1 MSSVRGSMLLGDAV
15 RGVAVVVCAVL
26 LLGGCDTWF
35 GAAEKPPLPGE
46 RISVLAHQRT
56 LSPDSEAL
64 KEPVVL
70 PPPRVNPEWPQ
81 SGGYANHAM
90 HHLEVAD
97 NIERV
102 WSADIGSGVSSS
114 EPRLPSPVIGDG
126 RIYTM
131 DSEHEVSAY
140 DTESG
145 KRLWRTDLADDEE
158 DDDAI
163 VGGIAYEQGR
173 VFATTGFAKVM
184 ALDAATGEELWR
196 RKIGLPMHSAPTV
209 RGGRV
214 FVITLDN
221 TIHALNGYDGS
232 TLWTFSAI
240 TETASLLGDA
250 SPAVDAGVVV
260 APFSSGELVAL
271 KAENGRVLWT
281 DSLASSRRT
290 DELASISQIRAL
302 PVIDR
307 GRVFAISYGGIA
319 AAIDLRTGRRN
330 WDKEVGGLQTPW
342 VAGRYVFL
350 VTDEAEL
357 VCLSWGNGSVIWVTD
372 LGAYE
377 DPEGLEDPIL
387 WTGPVLVGDRLIV
400 AGSNGEAVAVSPYDG
415 RLLGKLEMPDAVTV
429 PPVVANGTLYI
440 LSDDAELVAY
450 R

>member
-1 MSSVRGSMLLGDAV
+1 MLLGGAV
-15 RGVAVVVCAVL
+15 RGVAVVVCAAL
-26 LLGGCDTWF
+26 LLGGCGGWF
-35 GAAEKPPLPGE
+35 GAVEKPPLPGK

-56 LSPDSEAL
+56 LAPDDEAL

-70 PPPRVNPEWPQ
+70 PQPRINPEWPQ

-97 NIERV
+97 NIEEA

-131 DSEHEVSAY
+131 DSEHEVSAF
-140 DTESG
+140 DTENG
-145 KRLWRTDLADDEE
+145 KRLWRTDLTDDEE

-173 VFATTGFAKVM
+173 VFATTGFAKVI
-184 ALDAATGEELWR
+184 ALEAATGKELWR

-221 TIHALNGYDGS
+221 TIHALSGYDGS

-240 TETASLLGDA
+240 TEAASLLGDA

-271 KAENGRVLWT
+271 KVENGRVLWT
-281 DSLASSRRT
+281 DSLASRRRT

-357 VCLSWGNGSVIWVTD
+357 VCLSWGNGNVIWVTE

-377 DPEGLEDPIL
+377 DPEYLEDPIL

-415 RLLGKLEMPDAVTV
+415 RLLGRLEMPDAVTV

>member
-1 MSSVRGSMLLGDAV
+1 
-15 RGVAVVVCAVL
+15 
-26 LLGGCDTWF
+26 
-35 GAAEKPPLPGE
+35 
-46 RISVLAHQRT
+46 
-56 LSPDSEAL
+56 
-64 KEPVVL
+64 
-70 PPPRVNPEWPQ
+70 
-81 SGGYANHAM
+81 
-90 HHLEVAD
+90 
-97 NIERV
+97 
-102 WSADIGSGVSSS
+102 
-114 EPRLPSPVIGDG
+114 
-126 RIYTM
+126 M

-221 TIHALNGYDGS
+221 TIHALSSYDGS

-240 TETASLLGDA
+240 TEAASLLGDA

-271 KAENGRVLWT
+271 KAENGRVLWS

-330 WDKEVGGLQTPW
+330 WDKEVGGIQTPW

-377 DPEGLEDPIL
+377 DPESLEDPIL

>member
-1 MSSVRGSMLLGDAV
+1 V
-15 RGVAVVVCAVL
+15 
-26 LLGGCDTWF
+26 
-35 GAAEKPPLPGE
+35 
-46 RISVLAHQRT
+46 
-56 LSPDSEAL
+56 
-64 KEPVVL
+64 
-70 PPPRVNPEWPQ
+70 
-81 SGGYANHAM
+81 Y
-90 HHLEVAD
+90 
-97 NIERV
+97 
-102 WSADIGSGVSSS
+102 
-114 EPRLPSPVIGDG
+114 
-126 RIYTM
+126 
-131 DSEHEVSAY
+131 
-140 DTESG
+140 
-145 KRLWRTDLADDEE
+145 
-158 DDDAI
+158 
-163 VGGIAYEQGR
+163 
-173 VFATTGFAKVM
+173 ATTGFAKVM
-184 ALDAATGEELWR
+184 ALEAATGKELWR

-221 TIHALNGYDGS
+221 TIHALSSYDGS

-271 KAENGRVLWT
+271 KAENGRVLWS

-342 VAGRYVFL
+342 VAGQYVFL

-377 DPEGLEDPIL
+377 DPESLEDPIL

>member
-1 MSSVRGSMLLGDAV
+1 M
-15 RGVAVVVCAVL
+15 

-35 GAAEKPPLPGE
+35 GAPDKPPLPGK
-46 RISVLAHQRT
+46 RISVLAHQRV
-56 LSPDSEAL
+56 LVPEGPAA

-70 PPPRVNPEWPQ
+70 PPPKLNPEWPQ
-81 SGGYANHAM
+81 AGGYANHAM
-90 HHLEVAD
+90 HHLEVAE

-114 EPRLPSPVIGDG
+114 EPRLPSPVVGDG

-131 DSEHEVSAY
+131 DSDHEVTAF
-140 DTESG
+140 DTKNG
-145 KRLWRTDLADDEE
+145 DRLWRTDLADDEE
-158 DDDAI
+158 DDDEI
-163 VGGIAYEQGR
+163 VGGLAYEQGR
-173 VFATTGFAKVM
+173 IFAATGFAKLI
-184 ALDAATGEELWR
+184 ALDAATGKELWR
-196 RKIGLPMHSAPTV
+196 QKMGTPMHSAPTV

-214 FVITLDN
+214 FVITVDS
-221 TIHALNGYDGS
+221 TIHALSAYDGS
-232 TLWTFSAI
+232 TLWTHSAI
-240 TETASLLGDA
+240 TESASLLGDA

-281 DSLASSRRT
+281 DSLASRRRT

-307 GRVFAISYGGIA
+307 GRVFAISYGGIL

-350 VTDEAEL
+350 LTDEAEL
-357 VCLSWGNGSVIWVTD
+357 VCLSWGNGSVVWVTELDSHVDKED
-372 LGAYE
+372 L
-377 DPEGLEDPIL
+377 DSPPIL

-400 AGSNGEAVAVSPYDG
+400 AGSNGEAMAVSPYDG
-415 RLLGKLEMPDAVTV
+415 RVLGELEMPDAVTV

-440 LSDDAELVAY
+440 LSDDAELVAF

>member
-1 MSSVRGSMLLGDAV
+1 MRGLAV
-15 RGVAVVVCAVL
+15 IVCAVM

-35 GAAEKPPLPGE
+35 GAPDKPPLPGK
-46 RISVLAHQRT
+46 RISVLAHQRV
-56 LSPDSEAL
+56 LVPEGPAA

-70 PPPRVNPEWPQ
+70 PPPKLNPEWPQ
-81 SGGYANHAM
+81 AGGYANHAM
-90 HHLEVAD
+90 HHLEVAE

-114 EPRLPSPVIGDG
+114 EPRLPSPVVGDG

-131 DSEHEVSAY
+131 DSDHEVTAF
-140 DTESG
+140 DTKNG
-145 KRLWRTDLADDEE
+145 DRLWRTDLADDEE
-158 DDDAI
+158 DDDEI
-163 VGGIAYEQGR
+163 VGGLAYEQGR
-173 VFATTGFAKVM
+173 IFAATGFAKLI

-196 RKIGLPMHSAPTV
+196 QKMGTPMHSAPTV

-214 FVITLDN
+214 FVITVDS
-221 TIHALNGYDGS
+221 TIHALSAYDGS
-232 TLWTFSAI
+232 TLWTHSAI
-240 TETASLLGDA
+240 TESASLLGDA

-281 DSLASSRRT
+281 DSLASRRRT

-307 GRVFAISYGGIA
+307 GRVFAISYGGIL

-350 VTDEAEL
+350 LTDEAEL
-357 VCLSWGNGSVIWVTD
+357 VCLSWGNGSVVWVTELDSHVDKED
-372 LGAYE
+372 L
-377 DPEGLEDPIL
+377 DTPIL

-400 AGSNGEAVAVSPYDG
+400 AGSNGEAMAVSPYDG
-415 RLLGKLEMPDAVTV
+415 RVLGKLEMPDAVTV

-440 LSDDAELVAY
+440 LSDDAELVAF

>member
-1 MSSVRGSMLLGDAV
+1 MQLDSAV
-15 RGVAVVVCAVL
+15 RGLAVAVCAAL
-26 LLGGCDTWF
+26 LLGGCGTWL
-35 GAAEKPPLPGE
+35 GAKEKPPLPGE
-46 RISVLAHQRT
+46 RISVMAHQRT
-56 LSPDSEAL
+56 LAPDSQAL
-64 KEPVVL
+64 KDPVVL

-97 NIERV
+97 SIERA

-131 DSEHEVSAY
+131 DSEHEVSAF

-163 VGGIAYEQGR
+163 VGGVAYEQGR

-184 ALDAATGEELWR
+184 ALDAVNGEELWR

-221 TIHALNGYDGS
+221 TIHALSSFDGS

-240 TETASLLGDA
+240 TEAASLLGDA

-281 DSLASSRRT
+281 DSLASGRRT

-357 VCLSWGNGSVIWVTD
+357 VCLSWGNGSVIWVTE

-377 DPEGLEDPIL
+377 DQEDLEDPIL

-400 AGSNGEAVAVSPYDG
+400 AGSNEEAVAVSPYDG

>member
-173 VFATTGFAKVM
+173 VFATTGFAKVV
-184 ALDAATGEELWR
+184 ALEAATGKELWR

-214 FVITLDN
+214 FVITVDN
-221 TIHALNGYDGS
+221 TIHALSSYDGS

-250 SPAVDAGVVV
+250 SPAVDGGVVV

-281 DSLASSRRT
+281 DSLASRRRT

-307 GRVFAISYGGIA
+307 GRVFAISYGGVA

-357 VCLSWGNGSVIWVTD
+357 VCLSWGNGSVIWVTE
-372 LGAYE
+372 LGAYG
-377 DPEGLEDPIL
+377 DPEDLEDPIL

-415 RLLGKLEMPDAVTV
+415 HLLGKLEMPDGVTV
-429 PPVVANGTLYI
+429 PPLVANGTLYI
-440 LSDDAELVAY
+440 LSDDAELVAF

>member
-1 MSSVRGSMLLGDAV
+1 MLLGDAV

-56 LSPDSEAL
+56 LAPDSEAL

-70 PPPRVNPEWPQ
+70 PPPRINPEWPQ

-145 KRLWRTDLADDEE
+145 KRLWRIDLADDEE

-173 VFATTGFAKVM
+173 VYATTGFAKVV
-184 ALDAATGEELWR
+184 ALEAATGKELWR

-221 TIHALNGYDGS
+221 TIHALSSYDGS

-281 DSLASSRRT
+281 DSLASRRRT

-307 GRVFAISYGGIA
+307 GRVFAISYGGVA

-357 VCLSWGNGSVIWVTD
+357 VCLSWGNGGVIWVTE

-377 DPEGLEDPIL
+377 DPEDLEDPIL

-400 AGSNGEAVAVSPYDG
+400 AGSNGEAVTVSPYDG
-415 RLLGKLEMPDAVTV
+415 RLLGKLEMPDGVTV

-440 LSDDAELVAY
+440 LSDDAELVAF

>member
-1 MSSVRGSMLLGDAV
+1 MSFGRANVLLEDTVRGL
-15 RGVAVVVCAVL
+15 AVVVCAVL

-35 GAAEKPPLPGE
+35 GKAEKPPLPGK

-56 LSPDSEAL
+56 LAPDGQVPT
-64 KEPVVL
+64 EPVVL

-102 WSADIGSGVSSS
+102 WSADIGSGISSS
-114 EPRLPSPVIGDG
+114 EPRLPSPVVADG

-131 DSEHEVSAY
+131 DTEHEVTAF
-140 DTESG
+140 DTENG
-145 KRLWRTDLADDEE
+145 KELWRADLADDEE
-158 DDDAI
+158 DDDEI

-173 VFATTGFAKVM
+173 IFASTGFAKLI

-196 RKIGLPMHSAPTV
+196 RKVGLPMHSAPTV

-214 FVITLDN
+214 FVITVDN
-221 TIHALNGYDGS
+221 TIHALSGYDGS

-240 TETASLLGDA
+240 TEAASLLGDA
-250 SPAVDAGVVV
+250 SPAVSGGVVV

-281 DSLASSRRT
+281 DSLTSRRRT

-307 GRVFAISYGGIA
+307 GRVFAISYGGVA
-319 AAIDLRTGRRN
+319 VAVDLRTGRRN

-350 VTDEAEL
+350 LTDEAEL
-357 VCLSWGNGSVIWVTD
+357 VCLSWGNGSVLWVTE

-377 DPEGLEDPIL
+377 DEENLDNLIL

-400 AGSNGEAVAVSPYDG
+400 AGSNGQALAVSPYDG
-415 RLLGKLEMPDAVTV
+415 RLLGELEMPDAVTV
-429 PPVVANGTLYI
+429 PPVVANRTLYI
-440 LSDDAELVAY
+440 LSDDAELVAF